1 MFDARRLS
9 SAIRGRWHRRIHGCP
24 RRVSSSL
31 SCEPCSLIPAGYL
44 PYPLQRISQI
54 RGPNVTAETGEIFRA
69 VGGVWQGR
77 YHQRRARRAEE
88 ASFSVLV
95 SNSIFECHVC
105 AKGGSGSLTGP
116 CSVGKETARGV
127 QNQGQGYH
135 GVAGQHVLVQ
145 VQPGPGSRS
154 PPGSVASRCWTVFS
168 LRVRGT
174 RIADIASDTPQIW
187 GSPWVDDES
196 KRPGAPVLSSFV
208 FLDRTGFEVIGFCGM
223 RDYDGEKIYPKA
235 SRPQSRVRCG
245 CSRGGSRRSGGFLSQ
260 SWYNNVTHTKDRGRN
275 YFPFL
280 DGRNV

>member
-1 MFDARRLS
+1 MARDCT
-9 SAIRGRWHRRIHGCP
+9 IRHPVLQIVTLQ
-24 RRVSSSL
+24 RRVRFSARL
-31 SCEPCSLIPAGYL
+31 AGFGRVGITRDALEGLKRPHFRFWSLI
-44 PYPLQRISQI
+44 
-54 RGPNVTAETGEIFRA
+54 
-69 VGGVWQGR
+69 
-77 YHQRRARRAEE
+77 
-88 ASFSVLV
+88 
-95 SNSIFECHVC
+95 SIFECHVC

-154 PPGSVASRCWTVFS
+154 PSGSVASRCWTVFS

-196 KRPGAPVLSSFV
+196 KRPGAPVLSPFV

-235 SRPQSRVRCG
+235 SSE
-245 CSRGGSRRSGGFLSQ
+245 
-260 SWYNNVTHTKDRGRN
+260 
-275 YFPFL
+275 
-280 DGRNV
+280 